1 MTYDKE
7 VLQVFIEQQYR
18 MFSEPVVESMR
29 ETQEFLEENMAV
41 VVNSVKEIRDYFE
54 QSGTDISGMSDE
66 ELLEQSEIFELKK
79 TNRYLIVEI

>member
-18 MFSEPVVESMR
+18 MFPEPVVESMR

-41 VVNSVKEIRDYFE
+41 VVNSVKEIREYFE
-54 QSGTDISGMSDE
+54 QNGTDISGMSDE